1 MGEMAAIEPGL
12 RTTQRIQDL
21 LRRTTRIAVVAFY
34 FAAVILALLL
44 VRPAFR
50 GAPNVGA
57 PIVSEP
63 SAPRETD
70 VIRKHE
76 TVASFAARHG
86 LKLGD
91 LLALNP
97 RVNNLSLPPGTK
109 LRVG

>member
-1 MGEMAAIEPGL
+1 MAAIEPGL
-12 RTTQRIQDL
+12 RTSHRTEDL

-34 FAAVILALLL
+34 FAAVIVALLL

-50 GAPNVGA
+50 SAPNIGAPV
-57 PIVSEP
+57 ISKP

-86 LKLGD
+86 LELGD

-97 RVNNLSLPPGTK
+97 RVNSLALPPGTK

>member
-1 MGEMAAIEPGL
+1 MAAIEPGL
-12 RTTQRIQDL
+12 RTSQRTEDL

-34 FAAVILALLL
+34 FAAVIVALLL

-50 GAPNVGA
+50 SAPNIGAPV
-57 PIVSEP
+57 ISKP

-86 LKLGD
+86 LELGD

-97 RVNNLSLPPGTK
+97 RVNSLALPPGTK

>member
-1 MGEMAAIEPGL
+1 MAAIEPGL
-12 RTTQRIQDL
+12 RTTHGIEDV
-21 LRRTTRIAVVAFY
+21 LRRTTRIAVVALY
-34 FAAVILALLL
+34 FAAVILALVL

-50 GAPNVGA
+50 STPNVGV
-57 PIVSEP
+57 PIVSKP

-86 LKLGD
+86 LELGD

-97 RVNNLSLPPGTK
+97 RVDSLSLPPGTK